1 LVVVDCNPLER
12 VAVCIIND
20 AIRGCPFQYAAL
32 IIPELIS
39 RNTDFGFL
47 WLQLKVKTKVGKI
60 QGK

>member
-1 LVVVDCNPLER
+1 MMSLPLG
-12 VAVCIIND
+12 
-20 AIRGCPFQYAAL
+20 GCPYQCAAL

-60 QGK
+60 QGISSREDFLFWLMMM